1 MGLEGRRV
9 ADRSCPPSMPAFLE
23 QGARELSSFCLA
35 WVDGGD
41 TKAGG
46 GPCWSHALL
55 WPTWENRVHPGPWA
69 WAEGGARLQAGLGLR
84 PCQLP
89 EKSLSLNGL
98 LGVFPE
104 ASMDWPFY
112 QETPLFPKGRV
123 QKGSRRREDVGRGEW
138 VRGPGRGTGRDG
150 DQQGQ
155 MTGNLSLNP
164 LKTIPGGVYH
174 CPHFTEKETE
184 AGRGRPTCPRLQVT
198 KSTFKLRTM

>member
-46 GPCWSHALL
+46 PCWSRARL
-55 WPTWENRVHPGPWA
+55 WPTGENRVHPGPWA

-89 EKSLSLNGL
+89 ENSLSLNGL

-104 ASMDWPFY
+104 ASMDWAFLPGNSFISKRKSAEGE
-112 QETPLFPKGRV
+112 QEKGRCG
-123 QKGSRRREDVGRGEW
+123 QKGAGERARKRDGRGW
-138 VRGPGRGTGRDG
+138 
-150 DQQGQ
+150 
-155 MTGNLSLNP
+155 
-164 LKTIPGGVYH
+164 
-174 CPHFTEKETE
+174 
-184 AGRGRPTCPRLQVT
+184 
-198 KSTFKLRTM
+198 